1 MLFVIS
7 GGMRSFF
14 RYCYLHFAKNVQ
26 HRRPEDSMLR
36 APRLSPGQM
45 VPNNNDSGGLE
56 DEIEYITDYSW
67 RNFFSAITFVKIMQ
81 KLTKG
86 RSHRIGMLVNY
97 KSSVGALFTS
107 PIVVLIFKL
116 RG

>member
-1 MLFVIS
+1 
-7 GGMRSFF
+7 
-14 RYCYLHFAKNVQ
+14 
-26 HRRPEDSMLR
+26 MLR
-36 APRLSPGQM
+36 APRFSPGQM
-45 VPNNNDSGGLE
+45 VLNSNNTGNPE

-97 KSSVGALFTS
+97 KSSVRTPSSFA
-107 PIVVLIFKL
+107 
-116 RG
+116 